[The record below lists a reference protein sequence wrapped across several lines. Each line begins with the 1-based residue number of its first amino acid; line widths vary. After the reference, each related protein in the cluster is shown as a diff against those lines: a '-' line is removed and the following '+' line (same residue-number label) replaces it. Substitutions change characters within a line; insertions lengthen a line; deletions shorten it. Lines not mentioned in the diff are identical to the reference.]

1 MGRSHDGLGSPQE
14 TPHFPQCLRAFLEE
28 MKKVALFCCREPSV
42 GFRVSPSTAIKPK
55 KNGTNKM
62 NNTAKVIKSS
72 TNHNYGIGSVGLV
85 ISKGIKFS
93 VVMIGGNQWKIKN
106 SNLKFN

>member
-1 MGRSHDGLGSPQE
+1 
-14 TPHFPQCLRAFLEE
+14 
-28 MKKVALFCCREPSV
+28 
-42 GFRVSPSTAIKPK
+42 
-55 KNGTNKM
+55 M

-72 TNHNYGIGSVGLV
+72 LNPNFGIGSVGLV

>member
-1 MGRSHDGLGSPQE
+1 
-14 TPHFPQCLRAFLEE
+14 
-28 MKKVALFCCREPSV
+28 
-42 GFRVSPSTAIKPK
+42 
-55 KNGTNKM
+55 M

-72 TNHNYGIGSVGLV
+72 LNHNFGIGSVGLV

-93 VVMIGGNQWKIKN
+93 IIMIGGNQWKIKN

>member
-1 MGRSHDGLGSPQE
+1 LGSPQE
-14 TPHFPQCLRAFLEE
+14 TPHFPKDFAGFR
-28 MKKVALFCCREPSV
+28 MTKKKMRKNVFSCCKYPSV